1 MYAREVSTENR
12 YTIKRKG
19 LLRMPKVITKIT
31 RQKRNEERYNI
42 FLNEEYSFSVDEK
55 ILVQYGLT
63 KGKVLDEW
71 TLGDIAF
78 EDEVARAFNRGLSY
92 LTYQMRSEEEVRKKL
107 RDAEFGEAVI
117 QEAIQKLVRLGFLND
132 AEFSRAFVETKKN
145 TMKKG
150 PRAIQQELK
159 RKGIDEKTQQ
169 QALGEFDEGE
179 QLQLAYELA
188 EKKQRQ
194 ESRKTPMQQKQKIQ
208 DLLLRKG
215 YSFGIIEQAIA
226 KLDFTM
232 EEDDWSAMLEGQGE
246 KAWKKY
252 ASKFTGYDLH
262 MKVKQA
268 LYQKGFPGEI
278 IEAFIE
284 QKENENEEV

>member
-71 TLGDIAF
+71 ALGDIAF

-208 DLLLRKG
+208 DFLLRKG

-226 KLDFTM
+226 KLDFTT

>member
-1 MYAREVSTENR
+1 
-12 YTIKRKG
+12 
-19 LLRMPKVITKIT
+19 MPKVITKIT

-42 FLNEEYSFSVDEK
+42 FLNEEYSFSIDEK

-208 DLLLRKG
+208 DFLLRKG